1 MGVVRREALRRWS
14 VTAAGVAILCLL
26 PAVVA
31 AWPVRAASGI
41 GPGELRDRVLA
52 SVNQPYSG
60 YVTTDG
66 RLRLPALPALEDV
79 RGLFSGSAR
88 LRAWYASSSS
98 WRVAELTATGE
109 RDTYR
114 TVAGQYSWDYE
125 RNLVTELLGDPSV
138 WLPGTSDVVPPV
150 LARRLL
156 GAGGHLDPLPARR
169 VAGVEAAGLRLT
181 PDDPDTAIAW
191 VDVWA
196 DPRTGLPV
204 HVEVAG
210 ESAADPVF
218 TSRFLE
224 VRQAAPDPAALTPA
238 APPGAG
244 FATTTP
250 ADSAEALGN
259 VLNAQLPDTLVGKA
273 RSPIAFA
280 EGVTGAG
287 VYGTGFSTLVVVGLP
302 GRLGR
307 QTLEAARDNGAA
319 EIPLAGAQGY
329 ELRAAPLAALVVH
342 RPGDRSYRRTWLL
355 TGLVDPQLLRRAAAE
370 LVGRP

>member
-1 MGVVRREALRRWS
+1 
-14 VTAAGVAILCLL
+14 VTAAGVAVLCLL

-41 GPGELRDRVLA
+41 GPAELRDRVLA

-66 RLRLPALPALEDV
+66 RLRLPELPALEDV
-79 RGLFSGSAR
+79 RGVFSGSAR
-88 LRAWYASSSS
+88 LRAWYASSAA

-114 TVAGQYSWDYE
+114 TVAGQYTWDYE

-156 GAGGHLDPLPARR
+156 GAGGDVSALPARR

-181 PDDPDTAIAW
+181 PDDPDTSIAW

-204 HVEVAG
+204 HVEVVAEG
-210 ESAADPVF
+210 ATDPVF
-218 TSRFLE
+218 TSRFLD
-224 VRQAAPDPAALTPA
+224 VDQAAPDPATLTPA

-244 FATTTP
+244 FARTTP
-250 ADSAEALGN
+250 ADAAEALGN
-259 VLNAQLPDTLVGKA
+259 VLNGQLPATLVGKP
-273 RSPIAFA
+273 RSPIALT
-280 EGVTGAG
+280 EGIFGAG
-287 VYGTGFSTLVVVGLP
+287 VYGTGFSTVVVVGLP
-302 GRLGR
+302 GRLGG
-307 QTLEAARDNGAA
+307 QTLEAARENGAA
-319 EIPLAGAQGY
+319 EVPLTGAQAY
-329 ELRAAPLAALVVH
+329 ELRATPLAALVVH
-342 RPGDRSYRRTWLL
+342 RFGDRSSRRTWLL

-370 LVGRP
+370 LVGRA